1 MAASDIGKSSGA
13 GRVMSALLTISALS
27 RHFGGLVAVSAV
39 DMEIA
44 GGSVHGLIGPNGA
57 GKTTLLNLV
66 SGHLPSTAG
75 RVRFQDSDITHWPA
89 ERRARAGIRRTFQNL
104 KLFREMSVL
113 ENVMV
118 GMHGQTRCELWH
130 ALLHTPTQKS
140 EEQSIVDCA
149 REALDFVGLLHVAD
163 VAAGTLPHGM
173 QRLIEIA
180 RAFVAKPALLL
191 LDEPAAGL
199 NRVESRRLV
208 ELIRAIRARGVTI
221 MLVEH
226 HMDVVMPTC
235 DRITVLNYGRRLADG
250 TPAEIRRHPEVI
262 KAYLGGG
269 INQRLRP
276 APVEAVEAAHA
287 AP

>member
-1 MAASDIGKSSGA
+1 
-13 GRVMSALLTISALS
+13 MSAHLTIAGLS
-27 RHFGGLVAVSAV
+27 RHFGGLVAVNAV
-39 DMEIA
+39 DMEIVT
-44 GGSVHGLIGPNGA
+44 GSVHGLIGPNGA

-75 RVRFQDSDITHWPA
+75 RVRFNESDITRWAA

-113 ENVMV
+113 ENVMI

-130 ALLHTPTQKS
+130 ALLRTRTQQS
-140 EEQSIVDCA
+140 EEQSIVSRA
-149 REALDFVGLLHVAD
+149 REALDFVGLSQVAD
-163 VAAGTLPHGM
+163 VPAGTLPHGM

-208 ELIRAIRARGVTI
+208 DLIRAIRASGVTI

-235 DRITVLNYGRRLADG
+235 DRITVLNYGKRLADG
-250 TPAEIRRHPEVI
+250 TPAEIRQHPEVI

-269 INQRLRP
+269 LKQ
-276 APVEAVEAAHA
+276 APRQGRAEAGEVAHA

>member
-1 MAASDIGKSSGA
+1 
-13 GRVMSALLTISALS
+13 MSALLSIAGLS
-27 RHFGGLVAVSAV
+27 RHFGGLVAVNAV
-39 DMEIA
+39 DMEIGA
-44 GGSVHGLIGPNGA
+44 GSVHGLIGPNGA

-66 SGHLPSTAG
+66 SGHLSSTAG
-75 RVRFQDSDITHWPA
+75 RILFNGKDITRSPA
-89 ERRARAGIRRTFQNL
+89 ERRARTGIRRTFQNL

-118 GMHGQTRCELWH
+118 GMHGQTHCELWH
-130 ALLHTPTQKS
+130 ALLRTPTQKS
-140 EEQSIVDCA
+140 EEQAIADCA
-149 REALDFVGLLHVAD
+149 REALEFVGLLQVAS
-163 VAAGTLPHGM
+163 VPAGTLPHGV
-173 QRLIEIA
+173 QRLTEIA
-180 RAFVAKPALLL
+180 RAFVAKPTLLL

-208 ELIRAIRARGVTI
+208 DLIRAIRARGVTI

-235 DRITVLNYGRRLADG
+235 DRITVLNYGKRLADG
-250 TPAEIRRHPEVI
+250 TPAEIRQHPEVI

-269 INQRLRP
+269 IKQAPKHGR
-276 APVEAVEAAHA
+276 AEPVEVTHA